1 MTDAAGIPALV
12 DAIRHLCGLEEK
24 RLPTFVAAH
33 GLGTRHRS
41 AVTRLQMSL
50 ASPPEL
56 DEVGAARVRR
66 HGCPVAP
73 PSAP

>member
-1 MTDAAGIPALV
+1 
-12 DAIRHLCGLEEK
+12 
-24 RLPTFVAAH
+24 
-33 GLGTRHRS
+33 
-41 AVTRLQMSL
+41 MSL